1 MIESLLQARLHDP
14 FGFLGLHRKETEW
27 IIRVFEPYA
36 TGVDLLDSVMAA
48 TFKRVHPAGVF
59 EWRGEDEPARPY
71 SLRVHYGNATRE
83 IFDPYQ
89 FPPHISPQDLYLF
102 SEGKLRQGYRMLGS
116 HPVEING
123 VQGVR
128 FAVWAPN
135 AERVSVVG
143 EFNQWDG
150 RLHPMRSHG
159 SSGVWE
165 LFIPEIKQNALYRYE
180 IRNRN
185 TGQLLTKSD
194 PYAQGYES
202 RPGTAALTSPANK
215 HRWQDA
221 EWMAQRSH
229 WDWLHGAINV
239 YEVHLG

>member
-1 MIESLLQARLHDP
+1 M
-14 FGFLGLHRKETEW
+14 
-27 IIRVFEPYA
+27 
-36 TGVDLLDSVMAA
+36 
-48 TFKRVHPAGVF
+48 
-59 EWRGEDEPARPY
+59 
-71 SLRVHYGNATRE
+71 
-83 IFDPYQ
+83 
-89 FPPHISPQDLYLF
+89 
-102 SEGKLRQGYRMLGS
+102 
-116 HPVEING
+116 
-123 VQGVR
+123 
-128 FAVWAPN
+128 
-135 AERVSVVG
+135 VG
-143 EFNQWDG
+143 EFNSWDG
-150 RLHPMRSHG
+150 RIHPMRSHG
-159 SSGVWE
+159 ASGVWE